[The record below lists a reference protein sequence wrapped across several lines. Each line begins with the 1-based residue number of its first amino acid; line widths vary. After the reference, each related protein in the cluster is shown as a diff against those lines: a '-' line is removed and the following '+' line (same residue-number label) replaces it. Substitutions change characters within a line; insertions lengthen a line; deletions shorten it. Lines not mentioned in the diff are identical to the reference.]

1 MAGGIDWF
9 RWHHGSVTDPKFQ
22 LVARKSGASLPD
34 VLAVW
39 AYLLEQASA
48 ANVRGQIGEVDAE
61 ALDCLFNF
69 PNTETRTAD
78 ILSAMHERGLLG
90 EGVVLSWE
98 KRQPKRERPE
108 DNTAAERKRRQR
120 EAEAAN
126 QNQEEPCHATSH
138 QETPRGEERR
148 EEEKE
153 QEKQP
158 SVVVKRSASD
168 PSRYQVPD
176 CPYDRLLDVYH
187 EALPMLARVVVFSP
201 QRKTSL
207 RSRWVEVCAAEK
219 YDLDDGVQWFKD
231 FLFGI
236 RKSKFLTGNSSPSP
250 GRSVFK
256 ADLEWLLAPKNFAK
270 VVEGRYHEEMR

>member
-22 LVARKSGASLPD
+22 LVARRAGASLPD

-48 ANVRGQIGEVDAE
+48 ATVRGQIGEVDAE

-69 PNTETRTAD
+69 AEGRTHD
-78 ILSAMHERGLLG
+78 VLKAMNERGLLG
-90 EGVVLSWE
+90 EGAVLSWE

-108 DNTAAERKRRQR
+108 DSSAGRTRTYR
-120 EAEAAN
+120 AN
-126 QNQEEPCHATSH
+126 KNQVTPSDATSN

-148 EEEKE
+148 EEEKDQE
-153 QEKQP
+153 QPP
-158 SVVVKRSASD
+158 SVVVGRSAPD

-176 CPYDRLLDVYH
+176 CPYERLLDVYH
-187 EALPMLARVVVFSP
+187 EALPMLARVVVFNAP
-201 QRKTSL
+201 RRASL
-207 RSRWVEVCAAEK
+207 RSRWAEVCSAER
-219 YDLDDGVQWFKD
+219 YETDDGVQWFRD
-231 FLFGI
+231 FLWGV

-250 GRSVFK
+250 GRPPFK
-256 ADLEWLLAPKNFAK
+256 ADLEWLMKPSNFAK
-270 VVEGRYHEEMR
+270 VVEGRYHGETA